1 MVKKELIE
9 RSPLRI
15 LEKTTHGNLKSGE
28 IAVIASRR
36 GVGKTA
42 CLVHIATDQL
52 LQEKHV
58 IHISFSANTGSIIS
72 WYEDIFKEISIKNK
86 LDNAIEVHDEIIKN
100 RVIMNFKQ
108 DGIHITEIEKSI
120 ENLIKKGNFSAD
132 TLVIDGYDF
141 THSSIDELKEFKK
154 FAKDLGL
161 SLWFSASVRD
171 ETSYFDG
178 LSIPKLLE
186 HLIGEISILIS
197 LRPKTEHIYFN
208 LVKYYDEKNL
218 KDFHLKLDPNSL
230 LITEEELIC

>member
-1 MVKKELIE
+1 MVKNELIA

-15 LEKTTHGNLKSGE
+15 LEKTTNGSIKSGE

-52 LQEKHV
+52 IQEKHV
-58 IHISFSANTGSIIS
+58 IHISFAANTGSIIS
-72 WYEDIFKEISIKNK
+72 WYEDIFKEISMKNK
-86 LDNAIEVHDEIIKN
+86 LDNAMEVHDEIIKN
-100 RVIMNFKQ
+100 RVIMNYKQ
-108 DGIHITEIEKSI
+108 DGIHITEIERSI

-141 THSSIDELKEFKK
+141 TRSSIDELKEFKN

-178 LSIPKLLE
+178 ISIPKLLE
-186 HLIGEISILIS
+186 HMISEISILIS
-197 LRPKTEHIYFN
+197 LKPKTEHIYFN
-208 LVKYYDEKNL
+208 LIKYYDETN
-218 KDFHLKLDPNSL
+218 FQNSHLKLDPNSL
-230 LITEEELIC
+230 LITEEELIH